1 MHVSAAPSGMPS
13 LIPNSFASLVE
24 SGKTNGLKHQA
35 QYHSRTN
42 STLQETPGKGEASGG
57 AKTSC
62 WAAGTAVGCRE
73 ASSFSSCL
81 WPQGCSSELGFWRPS
96 RLNPLNT
103 MAKRSAHI
111 YWYLTTKLGKCHK
124 NIQSEKQK
132 VSFRLF
138 FFPQAISTLFSV
150 GFVIQV
156 SFQQGVSHR
165 LQKSSHPGKYWW
177 LLACRAFSF

>member
-1 MHVSAAPSGMPS
+1 MQVSAAPSGMPF

-35 QYHSRTN
+35 QYHSGTN
-42 STLQETPGKGEASGG
+42 STLQETPEKGEASGG

-81 WPQGCSSELGFWRPS
+81 WPQGCLSELGFWRPS

-132 VSFRLF
+132 VSFGLTF
-138 FFPQAISTLFSV
+138 FFPRPFAHCFLWALLSK
-150 GFVIQV
+150 
-156 SFQQGVSHR
+156 SHFNR
-165 LQKSSHPGKYWW
+165 G
-177 LLACRAFSF
+177 